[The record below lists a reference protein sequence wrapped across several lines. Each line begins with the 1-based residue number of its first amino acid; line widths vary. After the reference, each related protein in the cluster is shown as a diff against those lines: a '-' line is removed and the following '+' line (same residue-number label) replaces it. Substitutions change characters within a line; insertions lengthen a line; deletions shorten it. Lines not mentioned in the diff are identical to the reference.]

1 MLLPD
6 IQERLIHGSAVA
18 AEIPC
23 QKREWREWVGVH
35 PFRLEF
41 FEHPPQ
47 RELVLYPLRYRI
59 LRFRVPRSFDF
70 HTYDLH
76 AEYVESVSET
86 IEASVE
92 AVFELIS
99 TWGIKPEELTDPS
112 QCDYPK

>member
-6 IQERLIHGSAVA
+6 IQKRLIDGSAVA

-23 QKREWREWVGVH
+23 PKAECREWVGVH
-35 PFRLEF
+35 PFRIEF
-41 FEHPPQ
+41 SEYPPQ
-47 RELVLYPLRYRI
+47 REIDTYPLRYRI
-59 LRFRVPRSFDF
+59 LRFRLPRLFDF

-92 AVFELIS
+92 AVFERIS
-99 TWGIKPEELTDPS
+99 TWGIKPEELTDPLMPRGS
-112 QCDYPK
+112 